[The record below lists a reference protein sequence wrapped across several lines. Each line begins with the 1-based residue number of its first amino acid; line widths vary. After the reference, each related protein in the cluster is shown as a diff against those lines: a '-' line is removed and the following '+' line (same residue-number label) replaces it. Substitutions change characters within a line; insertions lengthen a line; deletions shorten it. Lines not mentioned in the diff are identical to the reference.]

1 MHYRDQ
7 AEQLRNIIKQQ
18 NQIHVPNAKVL
29 TITSGKGGVGKS
41 NTAVNLAIWFRKRG
55 KRVIIFDADFGLA
68 NVEVMFG
75 TVPTYSLKDVIYGDR
90 QVSEIITKGPMDIGF
105 ISGGSGIVALNDLS
119 RIQIGEVIASLSVL
133 NELTDILI
141 IDTGAGVGSTVM
153 DIVLASPEVVL
164 VTTPE
169 PSSLTDSY
177 SLVKTL
183 YKHPGF
189 VPGATNIHLL
199 ANRVS
204 SREEADALYEK
215 LNSIVRRFLEG
226 EMSYLGMVPQDAAL
240 EKAVRAQQ
248 IISLTAPSGR
258 ASRAYESIVD
268 KLLAEENGIQFKWG
282 IAQFF
287 QRFTRNR

>member
-1 MHYRDQ
+1 MYYRDQ
-7 AEQLRNIIKQQ
+7 AEQLRNIVKRQ
-18 NQIHVPNAKVL
+18 NQINVPNAKVL

-55 KRVIIFDADFGLA
+55 KRVIILDADFGLA

-75 TVPTYSLKDVIYGDR
+75 TVPTYSLKDVIFGRR

-105 ISGGSGIVALNDLS
+105 ISGGSGIVALNNLEREQVSDL
-119 RIQIGEVIASLSVL
+119 ITSLSVL
-133 NELTDILI
+133 NEMTDILI
-141 IDTGAGVGSTVM
+141 IDTGAGVGANVM
-153 DIVLASPEVVL
+153 DFVLASPEVIL

-177 SLVKTL
+177 SLIKAL

-189 VPGATNIHLL
+189 VSGTTNIHLL
-199 ANRVS
+199 ANKVS
-204 SREEADALYEK
+204 SKEEADALYEK
-215 LNSIVRRFLEG
+215 LNSIVKRFLEG
-226 EMSYLGMVPQDAAL
+226 ELSYLGMVPQDAAL

-248 IISLTAPSGR
+248 IISLTAPSAR
-258 ASRAYESIVD
+258 ASRSYETIVD
-268 KLLAEENGIQFKWG
+268 QLLDEETGIQYKWG

-287 QRFTRNR
+287 QRFTHR